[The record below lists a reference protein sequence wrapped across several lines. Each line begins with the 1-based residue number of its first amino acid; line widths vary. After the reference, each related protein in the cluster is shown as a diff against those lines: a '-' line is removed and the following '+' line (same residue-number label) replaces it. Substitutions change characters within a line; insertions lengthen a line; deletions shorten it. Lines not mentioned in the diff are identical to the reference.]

1 MEVAHVV
8 SLLLNAVMLL
18 AVGGV
23 GWAIRTVNQNKERT
37 TVLETQMAGKA
48 DKTDVLENY
57 VRRNDYVT
65 QTTLIGAKLDGMADR
80 LARMDERLKHGGG

>member
-1 MEVAHVV
+1 MELAHVV

-37 TVLETQMAGKA
+37 TVLETRMAGKA

-57 VRRNDYVT
+57 VRRNDYIT
-65 QTTLIGAKLDGMADR
+65 QMALLGNKMDGMG
-80 LARMDERLKHGGG
+80 ERLVRIEERLGAR